1 MKKGGIDMLDYDIDK
16 VFDALNEI
24 SLMTDEEFENARLG
38 FEQNGLVLERD
49 KNKNIN
55 VTVKNNILDEEAQQ

>member
-1 MKKGGIDMLDYDIDK
+1 MLDYDINNI
-16 VFDALNEI
+16 FDVLDEI
-24 SLMTDEEFENARLG
+24 SLMTDEEFENIRLE

-55 VTVKNNILDEEAQQ
+55 VTVKK

>member
-1 MKKGGIDMLDYDIDK
+1 MLDCDIDK

>member
-1 MKKGGIDMLDYDIDK
+1 MLDYDINEI
-16 VFDALNEI
+16 FDALNEI
-24 SLMTDEEFENARLG
+24 SLMTDEEFENIRLE

-55 VTVKNNILDEEAQQ
+55 ITVKK

>member
-1 MKKGGIDMLDYDIDK
+1 MLDYDIDK